1 MANGSGNGS
10 MANLEE
16 GVSPLRQKIFSSEK
30 TKRQAR
36 TVDFFD
42 TKIEIRQPTLG
53 SLLTAKDLGNSRD
66 AVVRSLIDC
75 AFDPATGQK
84 VFQESDFEAIK
95 DLPWSKD
102 FENIS
107 EVLNEL
113 TGLDFKKPSSSSSE
127 TPSSS
132 P

>member
-1 MANGSGNGS
+1 MAAGNGVAS
-10 MANLEE
+10 QAEE
-16 GVSPLRQKIFSSEK
+16 AVSPLRQKIFSSER

-66 AVVRSLIDC
+66 MVVRSLIDC
-75 AFDPATGQK
+75 AFDPGTGQK

-95 DLPWSKD
+95 ELPWTSE
-102 FENIS
+102 FEIVS
-107 EVLNEL
+107 GVLNEL
-113 TGLDFKKPSSSSSE
+113 TGLDFKEPSSSSNR